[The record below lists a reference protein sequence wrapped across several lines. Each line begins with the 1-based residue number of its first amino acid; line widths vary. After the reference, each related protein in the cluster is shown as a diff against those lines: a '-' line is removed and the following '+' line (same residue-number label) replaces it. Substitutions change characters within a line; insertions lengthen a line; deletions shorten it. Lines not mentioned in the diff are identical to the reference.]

1 MYALPLKKTCKKK
14 TCLRSCDFQMVK
26 QKSSDALES
35 AMAVE
40 TAQDKTIKNAIQ
52 LGTFNSGS
60 FSSISMKTKVMG
72 HFFD

>member
-1 MYALPLKKTCKKK
+1 
-14 TCLRSCDFQMVK
+14 MVK